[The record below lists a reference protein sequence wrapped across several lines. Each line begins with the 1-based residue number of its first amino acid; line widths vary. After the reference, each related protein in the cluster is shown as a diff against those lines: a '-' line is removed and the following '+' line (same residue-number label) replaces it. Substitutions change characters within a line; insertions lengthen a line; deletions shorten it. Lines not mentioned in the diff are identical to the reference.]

1 MFQTWHTLHLQGTT
15 SIILVAPDLCDMYN
29 TGRERSL
36 LLRGGTESN
45 QMVIFELI
53 NQLHNYT
60 DKSTKLKGN
69 IKSKQL
75 SKA

>member
-1 MFQTWHTLHLQGTT
+1 MFQTWHTLHLQGTS

-53 NQLHNYT
+53 S
-60 DKSTKLKGN
+60 STTTQT
-69 IKSKQL
+69 SQQ
-75 SKA
+75 S